1 MSALSKLIL
10 TELKKELG
18 PSAAHLSEDVID
30 LNLNLGQQLAEG
42 KVRLKDVLNIP
53 DQHMETL
60 YAIAYNYYQKNK
72 YEDAKKL
79 FTLLCTYDPL
89 KYKYWEGASA
99 TARLLNNYQEAI
111 MAYGALLQ
119 LRPMKISYY
128 NELAECFL
136 KLNQKDNAK
145 QCCEAVL
152 VAGPSEDF
160 RKENPDMDACVAKA
174 KNLLKVLEK

>member
-1 MSALSKLIL
+1 MSALSKIIL

-18 PSAAHLSEDVID
+18 PSAAHLTEEVID
-30 LNLNLGQQLAEG
+30 LNINLGKQLSEG
-42 KVRLKDVLNIP
+42 KVRLKDVLNIS

-79 FTLLCTYDPL
+79 FTLLCNYDPL
-89 KYKYWEGASA
+89 KYKYWEGVSA
-99 TARLLNNYQEAI
+99 TARLLNQPQEAI

-119 LRPMKISYY
+119 LQPMKISYY
-128 NELAECFL
+128 NELAECLL

-152 VAGPSEDF
+152 VAEQSEDF
-160 RKENPDMDACVAKA
+160 QKENPDMDVCATKA
-174 KNLLKVLEK
+174 RSLLKVIEK

>member
-18 PSAAHLSEDVID
+18 PVASHLSEEIID
-30 LNLNLGQQLAEG
+30 LNINLGQQLAQG
-42 KVRLKDVLNIP
+42 KARLKDVLNIS
-53 DQHMETL
+53 DKHMETL

-99 TARLLNNYQEAI
+99 TARLLNSYQEAVI
-111 MAYGALLQ
+111 AYGALLQ
-119 LRPMKISYY
+119 LRPMKMSYY

-152 VAGPSEDF
+152 VAGDSEDF
-160 RKENPDMDACVAKA
+160 RKENPDMETCVNKA
-174 KNLLKVLEK
+174 KGLLKVLEK

>member
-18 PSAAHLSEDVID
+18 PDASHLTEEIID
-30 LNLNLGQQLAEG
+30 LNINLGQQLSQG
-42 KVRLKDVLNIP
+42 KVRLKDVLSIS
-53 DQHMETL
+53 DEHMETL

-89 KYKYWEGASA
+89 KYEYWEGISA
-99 TARLLNNYQEAI
+99 TSRLLNEPKEAI
-111 MAYGALLQ
+111 MAYSALLQ

-128 NELAECFL
+128 NELAECFF

-152 VAGPSEDF
+152 IAGGSDDF
-160 RKENPDMDACVAKA
+160 RKENPDIDTCVNKA
-174 KNLLKVLEK
+174 KGLLKILEK